1 MLISNYDAFL
11 KSLSELFELVSLESN
26 IKTQPNLSYSK
37 IKLNLIKNIYK
48 FILNETKL
56 LDKNCKLIINY
67 FNKHKDDD
75 ELHNKLNSYSKKL
88 NTSIFELKL
97 HSNSF
102 SSIINQLFEIEYI
115 ENEFIH
121 DRDLNEKQY
130 LIYLNSV
137 NDILYIIDNILK
149 QLMILSSKDCFSKI
163 SGSINMINESL
174 KLINEKFM
182 GLKLKIAV
190 NHN

>member
-1 MLISNYDAFL
+1 
-11 KSLSELFELVSLESN
+11 
-26 IKTQPNLSYSK
+26 
-37 IKLNLIKNIYK
+37 
-48 FILNETKL
+48 
-56 LDKNCKLIINY
+56 
-67 FNKHKDDD
+67 
-75 ELHNKLNSYSKKL
+75 
-88 NTSIFELKL
+88 
-97 HSNSF
+97 SF